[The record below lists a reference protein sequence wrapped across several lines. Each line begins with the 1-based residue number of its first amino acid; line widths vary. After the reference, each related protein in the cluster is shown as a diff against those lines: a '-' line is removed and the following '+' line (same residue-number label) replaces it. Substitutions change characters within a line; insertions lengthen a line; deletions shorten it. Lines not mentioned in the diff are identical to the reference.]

1 MACAAGR
8 DHPGWHLGLAAAV
21 RLARAPGA
29 YDARDQQ
36 DLRNEVER
44 ADALNHKK
52 DASIDLRKGAY
63 ITIYDTNGV
72 RYSLT
77 VSTAGALV
85 VTAL

>member
-21 RLARAPGA
+21 KLARAPGE
-29 YDARDQQ
+29 YVYRDQQ

-44 ADALNHKK
+44 EDALNHKK
-52 DASIDLRKGAY
+52 DANLVLRKGTAIRMY
-63 ITIYDTNGV
+63 DAVTGEQVQITV
-72 RYSLT
+72 ES
-77 VSTAGALV
+77 GALV